1 MFIEVEKPFI
11 ANENQIKN
19 LIEGATLQESDEVH
33 IDRYYDTIDYSLARK
48 LMFLR
53 KRNKG
58 YELKV
63 PQQKVSSEKKCVRL
77 YEEFHSDGEIYQY
90 LDIFPRGSLEEDLL
104 ENGYRLIAEYTTFR
118 TTYKRGEFNI
128 CLDETDFGIKIVEI
142 ELIVE
147 DPAEINEATNKII
160 KLAHDCRL
168 DQPLKTGKLVEYLKR
183 YNQKCWQ
190 IVIDAGI
197 SLE

>member
-11 ANENQIKN
+11 ATENQIKN
-19 LIEGATLQESDEVH
+19 LVDGATLQESNKAH

-63 PQQKVSSEKKCVRL
+63 PQQKVLSDKKRVRL
-77 YEEFHSDGEIYQY
+77 YKEFHFDEEIYQH
-90 LDIFPRGSLEEDLL
+90 LDMVAQGSLEEDLL

-128 CLDETDFGIKIVEI
+128 CLDETDFGIQIVEI

-147 DPAEINEATNKII
+147 DPAEIEEAANKIL

-183 YNQKCWQ
+183 HDQKCWQ